1 MEDTGFLADLKLR
14 QDEKKADEIL
24 TGILNNGGQSGIYDN
39 IHANLNE
46 QNPDN
51 SYVVSDETA
60 QALLQK
66 LIELKLADLTASE
79 DDGEEQPSADTLYE
93 LGNFLGSL
101 LTPEEIKDLYIQAMK
116 GTDLSDD
123 PFTDSNPRDFT
134 VEIGERTEF
143 SDTTIYNDGS
153 ITITQHN
160 DDLTASTIRSERE
173 NVTIHVEKG
182 SILADEK
189 TDLHIYGAE
198 MTLNVRDSIG
208 TEAAPLVL
216 EQTNNRP
223 VLVPGIIELPY
234 FDGAEKDNANDQSY
248 AEKILAYEA
257 GEMTLEE
264 LIDALVE
271 DLEDKEYILRLVEIR
286 KDQTEGATGPEAIT
300 EYQWILD
307 VLVRHDWIRED
318 FPEEATRLDAVAQTG
333 SIFVKETTGDI
344 GLGNVSAGK
353 DVSISAPG
361 SILDVRTEDE
371 IGNREPNISAE
382 NAELT
387 AENGT
392 IGTEERPLLVELT
405 GKENDFL
412 ANGDVDVDAIGNLT
426 AEVDSITGKLD
437 ISAEEDLTITNT
449 AVSDNGSG
457 NMILDNLLAGGSISA
472 TAHGSILGQSEE
484 SSDKDVEAGYN
495 VILNA
500 GKNIGDQEDA
510 LRIDSAQSGYG
521 DVTAFGKDITL
532 QEADGD
538 LTVEKIVGTGD
549 VKLDAPNGGI
559 TDTTDSLLDEVA
571 EAQRQ
576 ADTLQNQATSAQAAA
591 DSQQLIADAL
601 KDKAEEAQARLEEL
615 SKLHTEIQKI
625 QDQLNNSTLT
635 DEEKAELQQQL
646 KDMLNRQN
654 QLEKTE
660 AADKEAVK
668 AYEDAQDL
676 ADKAQAE
683 ADLAQQKA
691 DEAQAEVAKVA
702 KKNLE
707 ERKQA
712 VADAKAELADAKQ
725 KLETEGPAKQAA
737 AEEAAQQLPDAM
749 KELEEVQN
757 QIADLEQQLEN
768 EELSDEDRAALET
781 QINDLKAEEADK
793 KKTVDEIQ
801 SVIDAYEDLIHDAK
815 VAEEELAEAEKKLE
829 ELQDLL
835 HDMADAEQRAEDLRD
850 TADDLQA
857 KAKAKQE
864 YADSLKPGA
873 EEAAQQIPETEQE
886 LADVQTQIDAL
897 RDQLTDPGL
906 TEEERA
912 ELQDQLE
919 DLTQRK
925 DELEAEKSD
934 LEQVIDDYETAYD
947 EYEAAKKEADEA
959 DRIADNAEE
968 QIDHLH
974 QTNDMAASEQIEA
987 DEYRK
992 DAEEAQAEAKAKQ
1005 EYANSLKPGAEE
1017 AAQQIPETE
1026 QELADVQTQIDAL
1039 RNQLTDS
1046 DLTEREYNK
1055 LMDQLEDLKEQKK
1068 ELQEALAD
1076 QKQTVADAEQAK
1088 KEAYEAAERAEE
1100 RKQQADAEQ
1109 SQAEEAKK
1117 EDSPIY
1123 AGGDLNIT
1131 AKDDIGEDDPLDI
1144 TAGGETNVGS
1154 EDGNVSISN
1163 SAHMNLGN
1171 VTGENVELNSSGD
1184 LKPTDND
1191 SGIHTGVQD
1200 DPTTPEDESK
1210 TETKAEINALGS
1222 SAGTDK
1228 RPLNVDADR
1237 ISGTSGDDVNI
1248 HTPDDV
1254 IVDQVTPMA
1263 GSILT
1268 VFCKAILFSD
1278 DVIVDQLTAGG
1289 NLKLDADGDI
1299 IAGVQDEGAA
1309 NVTGGSLDL
1318 SADGDIGSKDNYLIG
1333 DLDPKDNNDKG
1344 LLADADDIYLKLLG
1358 DVTIR
1363 DVNGDNVHIDADG
1376 RVDGADDNG
1385 NDPDVESNNLWI
1397 SGNNGVG
1404 TKDNPLIIVVPGI
1417 VEIISKYGE
1426 VWFRNLY
1433 RYIEEI
1439 YCCCQCSFWDMV
1451 VARIM
1456 AAEEGETV
1464 EILETVPCD
1473 RMPEKVMKALRER
1486 SDVTLVLNLRGGTQ
1500 LIIGAGNALEAPEK
1514 PGHHCYSM
1522 EWLYEHYMG
1531 KDI

>member
-1 MEDTGFLADLKLR
+1 M
-14 QDEKKADEIL
+14 
-24 TGILNNGGQSGIYDN
+24 
-39 IHANLNE
+39 
-46 QNPDN
+46 
-51 SYVVSDETA
+51 VSDETA

-66 LIELKLADLTASE
+66 LIELKLADMTASE
-79 DDGEEQPSADTLYE
+79 DDEEEQPSADTLYE

-101 LTPEEIKDLYIQAMK
+101 LTPEEIKDLYIQAME
-116 GTDLSDD
+116 GTDLTDD

-160 DDLTASTIRSERE
+160 DDLTASTIKSERE
-173 NVTIHVEKG
+173 NVTINVEKG

-208 TEAAPLVL
+208 TEDAPLVL

-248 AEKILAYEA
+248 ADKILAYEA
-257 GEMTLEE
+257 GEMTLKE

-286 KDQTEGATGPEAIT
+286 KDQTEGATGPEAVT

-344 GLGNVSAGK
+344 GIGNVSAGK

-412 ANGDVDVDAIGNLT
+412 ANGDVDVDAIGSLT

-484 SSDKDVEAGYN
+484 SSNKDVEAGYN

-500 GKNIGDQEDA
+500 GENIGDQEDA

-521 DVTAFGKDITL
+521 DVSAFGKDITL
-532 QEADGD
+532 QETDGD

-549 VKLDAPNGGI
+549 VKLDVPNGGI

-691 DEAQAEVAKVA
+691 DEAQEEVAKVA
-702 KKNLE
+702 EKNLE
-707 ERKQA
+707 EREQA

-737 AEEAAQQLPDAM
+737 AEEAARQLPDAM

-768 EELSDEDRAALET
+768 EELSDEDRTALEN

-793 KKTVDEIQ
+793 QKTVDEIQ

-835 HDMADAEQRAEDLRD
+835 DDMADAEQRAEDLRD

-857 KAKAKQE
+857 KADQEKAE
-864 YADSLKPGA
+864 ADALKDA
-873 EEAAQQIPETEQE
+873 ADEAQQKLEE
-886 LADVQTQIDAL
+886 LENLQDQIADAN
-897 RDQLTDPGL
+897 DQLAYPGL
-906 TEEERA
+906 TEEERT
-912 ELQDQLE
+912 ELQNQLE

-925 DELEAEKSD
+925 DELEAEKPD
-934 LEQVIDDYETAYD
+934 LEQAIDDYETAYD
-947 EYEAAKKEADEA
+947 EYEAAQKEADEA

-992 DAEEAQAEAKAKQ
+992 DAEEAQAEAEAKQ
-1005 EYANSLKPGAEE
+1005 EYADSLKPGADE
-1017 AAQQIPETE
+1017 AAQQIPKAE
-1026 QELADVQTQIDAL
+1026 QELADVQTQIDTL
-1039 RNQLTDS
+1039 RDQLTDP
-1046 DLTEREYNK
+1046 DLTEQEYNK

-1076 QKQTVADAEQAK
+1076 QKQTVADAEQAQ
-1088 KEAYEAAERAEE
+1088 KEADEAAERAEE

-1109 SQAEEAKK
+1109 SQAEEAKQ

-1154 EDGNVSISN
+1154 EDGNISISN

-1184 LKPTDND
+1184 MKPTGND

-1200 DPTTPEDESK
+1200 DPTTPKDESK

-1228 RPLNVDADR
+1228 QPLNVDADR

-1254 IVDQVTPMA
+1254 IVDQ
-1263 GSILT
+1263 
-1268 VFCKAILFSD
+1268 
-1278 DVIVDQLTAGG
+1278 LTAGG
-1289 NLKLDADGDI
+1289 DLKLDADGDI
-1299 IAGVQDEGAA
+1299 IAGDQDEGAA

-1344 LLADADDIYLKLLG
+1344 LLADADDIFLKLLG

-1363 DVNGDNVHIDADG
+1363 DVDGDNVHIDADG

-1385 NDPDVESNNLWI
+1385 NDPDVESDNLWI

-1404 TKDNPLIIVVPGI
+1404 TKDNPLIIDVPGI

-1426 VWFRNLY
+1426 VWFNNLY
-1433 RYIEEI
+1433 RYLEEV

-1464 EILETVPCD
+1464 EILEIVPCD

-1486 SDVTLVLNLRGGTQ
+1486 SDVTLVLNLRDGTQ
-1500 LIIGAGNALEAPEK
+1500 LIIAAGTALEAPAK

-1522 EWLYEHYMG
+1522 KWLYEYYMG